1 MNRFYWP
8 PPRSGFLSE
17 ESKPLNR
24 CHGLDPTTLHPRQD
38 AVLGVLYDAIPTPPV
53 SCATAEGL
61 ESGDGFDRISSL
73 PDDILLRVV
82 SRLPAKDGARTA
94 ALSTRWT
101 RLWRSVPLVVVDAH
115 FLPRRGAE
123 GRPPRRGTLS
133 CAVTDA
139 VFAAFESHPGP
150 FPFVILTCS
159 FFEAAATDRA
169 VLARWFQL
177 LATKGVEELVF
188 VNRPWPLSG
197 LRLPAAL
204 FSCAS
209 LRRLWL
215 GAWMFPDTASLPRG
229 CAFPKLQELVLGC
242 IGIEDRDLDFILAAS
257 PVLETL
263 TIVGDIEALNA
274 RLASRSLRCA
284 HLCFSCVEEVAVV
297 DTPSLERLLIQKCW
311 IGRRN
316 GRKLVTR
323 VKIGNAPKLSTL
335 GYLEPGIHV
344 LEIGNTVIKYGTKVS
359 PNTTV
364 PSVRMLALQLH
375 FKVRS
380 EVKMLPCFLRCFPNV
395 ETLCIQ
401 SEVTKEPTGN
411 LDSKFWKKTSP
422 IESVQSH
429 LKTLVFREFQGEQSE
444 LDFLMYIAENARE
457 LKELA
462 IILKLG
468 RYAAAEEVGL
478 KLLSLESGKWASGAS
493 KMGCLMSRLKDG
505 DIIWSLEAGSDLSFS
520 DPFLLGLD

>member
-1 MNRFYWP
+1 MGWAQRHCIPARMRCSAFSMTPSPRRRSPAPLLSPAPPLRVWKAATDSTASVASRTTSSSASSLASPPRMGPAPPCSPRAGPVSGAPSRSSSSTPTSFPIAAPRVAPRAAAPSRAPSQTPSP
-8 PPRSGFLSE
+8 PPRIA
-17 ESKPLNR
+17 PW
-24 CHGLDPTTLHPRQD
+24 
-38 AVLGVLYDAIPTPPV
+38 
-53 SCATAEGL
+53 
-61 ESGDGFDRISSL
+61 SL
-73 PDDILLRVV
+73 PVRQPHLRLLQGR
-82 SRLPAKDGARTA
+82 RRG
-94 ALSTRWT
+94 
-101 RLWRSVPLVVVDAH
+101 
-115 FLPRRGAE
+115 PRRARALAPAFRHQG
-123 GRPPRRGTLS
+123 RRGTRLRQP
-133 CAVTDA
+133 A
-139 VFAAFESHPGP
+139 
-150 FPFVILTCS
+150 
-159 FFEAAATDRA
+159 
-169 VLARWFQL
+169 
-177 LATKGVEELVF
+177 LATKRLAPPH
-188 VNRPWPLSG
+188 RALQ
-197 LRLPAAL
+197 LRLPPPPVA
-204 FSCAS
+204 
-209 LRRLWL
+209 RRVDV
-215 GAWMFPDTASLPRG
+215 PDTASLPRG
-229 CAFPKLQELVLGC
+229 CALPKLQELVLGC

-297 DTPSLERLLIQKCW
+297 DTPSLERLLMQKCW

-375 FKVRS
+375 FKVRN

-411 LDSKFWKKTSP
+411 LDSKFWKQTGP

-457 LKELA
+457 LKDLV
-462 IILKLG
+462 IVLKLG
-468 RYAAAEEVGL
+468 RYAAPEEVGL